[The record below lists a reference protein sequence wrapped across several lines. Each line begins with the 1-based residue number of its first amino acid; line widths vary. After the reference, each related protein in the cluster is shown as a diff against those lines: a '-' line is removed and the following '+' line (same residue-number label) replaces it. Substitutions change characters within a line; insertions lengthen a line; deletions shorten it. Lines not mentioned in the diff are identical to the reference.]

1 MSDQLFLLSRMNLP
15 GTAREAFAVELARFL
30 DRTSGIGQPQQLFDL
45 LSAFALNF
53 DCRWVAYGSR
63 ARDQKGLKP
72 TRGDPAIMLN
82 YPDGWRER
90 YLEMGYD
97 KIDPTIKRGRSRKEA
112 FRWSEVYN
120 DESTTEDER
129 RVLDDAATFG
139 LRSGISV
146 PLHGPDGSFAI
157 MNFAQTWDGEFP
169 NRTITYL
176 QLAALHFH
184 LRVAEFAH
192 ATGIESTSNLS
203 PREKECI
210 LWTAKGKSSWEI
222 GKILGI
228 SVNTVNFHIKNVMRK
243 TDANSR
249 MAATIEVLKRGII
262 EL

>member
-1 MSDQLFLLSRMNLP
+1 MSDQLSLSRRMNFL
-15 GTAREAFAVELARFL
+15 GAASEALAVEFARFL
-30 DRTSGIGQPQQLFDL
+30 DRTDGIGKPKQLFDL
-45 LSAFALNF
+45 LSAFAQNF
-53 DCRWVAYGSR
+53 DCPWVSYGSL

-72 TRGDPAIMLN
+72 VRGDPAVMLN

-90 YLEMGYD
+90 YFEMGYD
-97 KIDPTIKRGRSRKEA
+97 RIDPIIKRSRRRIEA
-112 FRWSEVYN
+112 FPWSEVYN

-129 RVLDDAATFG
+129 RVLDEAATFG
-139 LRSGISV
+139 LRAGISV
-146 PLHGPDGSFAI
+146 PLHGPDGSCAI
-157 MNFAQTWDGEFP
+157 VNFARAWEREFP

-176 QLAALHFH
+176 QFAALHFH
-184 LRVAEFAH
+184 LRVAEFAD

-210 LWTAKGKSSWEI
+210 LWTAKGKSSWET

-243 TDANSR
+243 MNATSR
-249 MAATIEVLKRGII
+249 ITAVIEVTKRGIV

>member
-1 MSDQLFLLSRMNLP
+1 M
-15 GTAREAFAVELARFL
+15 
-30 DRTSGIGQPQQLFDL
+30 FDL
-45 LSAFALNF
+45 LSAFARNF
-53 DCRWVAYGSR
+53 DCPWVAYGSL
-63 ARDQKGLKP
+63 ARDQKGLTP
-72 TRGDPAIMLN
+72 VRGDPAVMLN

-97 KIDPTIKRGRSRKEA
+97 KIDPTIKRGRRRIEA

-129 RVLDDAATFG
+129 RIFDEAATFG

-146 PLHGPDGSFAI
+146 PLHGPEGSFAI
-157 MNFAQTWDGEFP
+157 MNFAQAWDGEFP

-176 QLAALHFH
+176 QLAASHFH
-184 LRVAEFAH
+184 LRVAEFAD
-192 ATGIESTSNLS
+192 ATGIESFSNLS

-210 LWTAKGKSSWEI
+210 LWTVKGKSSWEI

-228 SVNTVNFHIKNVMRK
+228 SVNTVNFHIKNVMK
-243 TDANSR
+243 KMDANSR
-249 MAATIEVLKRGII
+249 ITAAMEVVRRGIV